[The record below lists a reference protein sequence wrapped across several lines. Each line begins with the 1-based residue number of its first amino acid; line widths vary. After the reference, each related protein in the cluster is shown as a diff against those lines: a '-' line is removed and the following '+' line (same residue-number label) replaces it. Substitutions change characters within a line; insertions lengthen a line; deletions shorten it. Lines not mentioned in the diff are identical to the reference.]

1 MLASVSAPY
10 DVIVVGAGSAGAAL
24 AARLSEDAERSVLL
38 LEAGPDYAGREA
50 TPHDLRDALLI
61 SVTDHDWG
69 FRAEAVPGRE
79 VAYPRGRVTGGSSA
93 VNATLAIRGAP
104 EDFDEWAAL
113 GNDGWAWPDCL
124 PFFRALERD
133 RDMSGDFHGAN
144 GPLPIVRWRPDEL
157 RPLQRAF
164 IDVCREEGFPYAED
178 YNHPEATG
186 VSPMAQN
193 REGDTRIST
202 AMAYLDPARHRLNL
216 TVRGGCLV
224 NRVLI
229 EDGRATG
236 VEVECGGELQRV
248 AAREVVLAAGAIQS
262 PPILVRSGIGARE
275 EVQAIGAPLVRDAP
289 GVGRN
294 LIDHPLVVITW
305 RAKPGVSVL
314 PDPSVQVMLR
324 YGADGGE
331 PNDMQVYMVNHF
343 PGVEG
348 SFALLATLQRPRS
361 RGRLRVESAD
371 FHRQPRI
378 ELNFFAEEEDVRRLR
393 EGLRLCKRMG
403 EHPAIAQYAEALETP
418 PAEAFADEAALDA
431 HIRAHGTHNFHPVG
445 TARMG
450 PADDPDA
457 VVDARGRV
465 HGVAGL
471 RVADAS
477 IMPTIVRANT
487 NLTCIMIGERIAHW
501 MRDEGA

>member
-1 MLASVSAPY
+1 MSAPY
-10 DVIVVGAGSAGAAL
+10 DVIVVGAGSSGAAL
-24 AARLSEDAERSVLL
+24 AARLSEDADRSVLL

-50 TPHDLRDALLI
+50 TPADLLDAHRV

-69 FRAEAVPGRE
+69 FTAEAVPGRE

-93 VNATLAIRGAP
+93 VNGTLAIRGAP

-113 GNDGWAWPDCL
+113 GNDGWAWADCL
-124 PFFRALERD
+124 PFFRKLERD
-133 RDMSGDFHGAN
+133 LDEGGDFHGAN
-144 GPLPIVRWRPDEL
+144 GPLPVVRWRPDEL

-164 IDVCREEGFPYAED
+164 IDACRGEGFPYAAD
-178 YNHPEATG
+178 FNHPEATG

-193 REGDTRIST
+193 RDGDARVST
-202 AMAYLDPARHRLNL
+202 ALAYLDPARHRLNL

-236 VEVECGGELQRV
+236 VDAECGGELQRV
-248 AAREVVLAAGAIQS
+248 AAREVVLAAGAVQS
-262 PPILVRSGIGARE
+262 PPILVRSGVGARG
-275 EVQAIGAPLVRDAP
+275 EVEAAGAPLVRESP

-294 LIDHPLVVITW
+294 LIDHPLVALTC

-314 PDPSVQVMLR
+314 PDPPVQTMLR

-331 PNDMQVYMVNHF
+331 TNDMQVYMVNHF
-343 PGVEG
+343 PGREG
-348 SFALLATLQRPRS
+348 VFGLLAILQRPRS

-371 FHRQPRI
+371 YRRQPRI
-378 ELNFFAEEEDVRRLR
+378 ELNFFADEEDTRRLR
-393 EGLRLCKRMG
+393 EGLRLCRRMA
-403 EHPAIAQYAEALETP
+403 EHPAIAHYAEAMESP
-418 PAEAFADEAALDA
+418 PAGAFADDETLDA
-431 HIRAHGTHNFHPVG
+431 WVRAHGSHNFHPVG

-501 MRDEGA
+501 MRGGE